1 MASFTALL
9 TRPAIKITREIKEAV
24 REVLKYRIDRENYGM
39 LSSYYLN
46 RWYTDIL
53 RKNDITITS
62 DLCTT
67 DKVLHKGKV
76 IAEITYRYAAHK
88 RDGMYKMLTPQVVYL

>member
-1 MASFTALL
+1 MASFTTLF

-24 REVLKYRIDRENYGM
+24 REVLKYRIDHQNYGM
-39 LSSYYLN
+39 LSSY
-46 RWYTDIL
+46 RISRRYTDL
-53 RKNDITITS
+53 LFENGITITS
-62 DLCTT
+62 KLCTT